1 MAIIGIDIGGTNFR
15 TGAVDEV
22 GSVLKFEKVSTKSVL
37 HSGDVLK
44 DIAEFIKEFTKDLP
58 VRAVAIGFPATLDP
72 ERKKVVQAPNIPY
85 MEDLPVC
92 DYLSAE
98 LNIPIVAERDVTYAL
113 CYDMAKYKIP
123 EKGITCGIYFGT
135 GIGNAISIEG
145 IPLAGRHGTAGEL
158 GHIPVLGS
166 DVVCGCGNTGCL
178 EAVAGGKALV
188 KIQQEHFPDTE
199 VGALFTEH
207 GGEKVLLDFVDGM
220 SAAVATEI
228 NILDPDYVLVGG
240 GVMKMADFPM
250 AYFEEC
256 IRKRVR
262 KPLPLN
268 ELNLIF
274 TEDEK
279 DKSVVGGTLYAA
291 KKLR

>member
-15 TGAVDEV
+15 IGAVDED

-44 DIAEFIKEFTKDLP
+44 DIAEFIKEFTKDLS

-92 DYLSAE
+92 DYLKAE
-98 LNIPIVAERDVTYAL
+98 LNIPIIAERDVTYAL
-113 CYDMAKYKIP
+113 CYDMAKYQIP

-166 DVVCGCGNTGCL
+166 EEVCGCGNIGCL

-188 KIQQEHFPDTE
+188 KIQQEHFPNTE
-199 VGALFTEH
+199 VGALFTEY
-207 GGEKVLLDFVDGM
+207 GSEKVLLDFVDGM
-220 SAAVATEI
+220 SVAVATEI

-274 TEDEK
+274 AEDEK
-279 DKSVVGGTLYAA
+279 DKSVVGGTLYAS